1 MDYRT
6 DLAMEIRE
14 ILMAEAA
21 EEIAG
26 VSSEEYNFAD
36 DISVTRVK
44 IEDEAAARRM
54 GKPMGSYITINAKDI
69 PERDT
74 EYAADVSKAVCDELK
89 KLYPTLEKG
98 QCALVVGLGNWNMTP
113 DSLGPKCINKILVTR
128 HLIDMVPEKVDER
141 VRSVCAI
148 APGVLGIT
156 GIETQEAI
164 KGIVAKVKPNVVI
177 AIDALACRRSERI
190 CSTVQIS
197 DTGIS
202 PGGGIGNKRKGLNQK
217 TLGVPV
223 IAIGVPMVVY
233 ASTLTM
239 DVVEKLASDLR
250 ADSDP
255 MLKQVATVSEDK
267 LIEGTLKAAAS
278 TLGDMIV
285 TPKDIDTLVTDSAS
299 IVAMGINLALH
310 NNISAEEINQVV
322 H

>member
-1 MDYRT
+1 MDYKT

-14 ILMAEAA
+14 ALMAEAA
-21 EEIAG
+21 DSLTG
-26 VSSEEYNFAD
+26 VSSEEFAFTD
-36 DISVTRVK
+36 DISITRVR
-44 IEDEAAARRM
+44 IEDETAARRM
-54 GKPMGSYITINAKDI
+54 GRPVGSYITVNARDI

-74 EYAADVSKAVCDELK
+74 EYAADVSRAICEELK
-89 KLYPTLEKG
+89 KLYPPLGKDK
-98 QCALVVGLGNWNMTP
+98 CALIIGLGNRDMTP
-113 DSLGPKCINKILVTR
+113 DSLGPRCVSKVLVTR
-128 HLIDMVPEKVDER
+128 HLLSMMPESVDER

-156 GIETQEAI
+156 GIETQEAV
-164 KGIVAKVKPNVVI
+164 KGIAAKVKPDVVI

-202 PGGGIGNKRKGLNQK
+202 PGGGIGNKRKALNAK
-217 TLGVPV
+217 TMGVPV
-223 IAIGVPMVVY
+223 IAIGVPLVVY

-239 DVVEKLASDLR
+239 DVMEHLTEEMK
-250 ADSDP
+250 ADGDP
-255 MLKQVATVSEDK
+255 MLKQVAERSESR
-267 LIEGTLKAAAS
+267 LMESSLRAAAS

-285 TPKDIDTLVTDSAS
+285 TPKDIDTLVADSAA

-310 NNISAEEINQVV
+310 DNISAEEINQVV

>member
-21 EEIAG
+21 EEITG
-26 VSSEEYNFAD
+26 ISSEDYNFAD
-36 DISVTRVK
+36 DISITRVK
-44 IEDEAAARRM
+44 IEDQDAARRM
-54 GKPMGSYITINAKDI
+54 GKPMGSYVTINAQDI
-69 PERDT
+69 HERDID
-74 EYAADVSKAVCDELK
+74 YASDVSRAICSELR
-89 KLYPTLEKG
+89 KLYPPLEKG
-98 QCALVVGLGNWNMTP
+98 QCALIVGLGNWNMTP
-113 DSLGPKCINKILVTR
+113 DSLGPKCIDKILVTR
-128 HLIDMVPEKVDER
+128 HLLEMVPEQVDER

-164 KGIVAKVKPNVVI
+164 KGIVTKVKPNVVI

-202 PGGGIGNKRKGLNQK
+202 PGGGIGNKRKGLNEK

-239 DVVEKLASDLR
+239 DVMEKLTSDLR
-250 ADSDP
+250 AGSDP
-255 MLKQVATVSEDK
+255 MLKQVAETSQDK
-267 LIEGTLKAAAS
+267 LFDSTLRAASS

-285 TPKDIDTLVTDSAS
+285 TPKDIDLLVTDSAS

-310 NNISAEEINQVV
+310 NNISSEEINQVV